1 MTVLDESDRSGVRT
15 LNIILVV
22 VFIIDVVSIL
32 DVNLESLTVRR
43 EIIKAITRK
52 RSVQLG
58 SASVALLSFPNVQW
72 KSNFTVFRVPGV
84 YTHRQKIFAAAQTY
98 QQKISCFKTQ
108 IIRISIV
115 NVSEAVLVQE
125 SNLDEFFYCQSTNV
139 ADDNDLQH
147 FQMVM
152 LFCER
157 ITPKIHQQ

>member
-58 SASVALLSFPNVQW
+58 SASVALLSFPNVQ
-72 KSNFTVFRVPGV
+72 
-84 YTHRQKIFAAAQTY
+84 
-98 QQKISCFKTQ
+98 
-108 IIRISIV
+108 
-115 NVSEAVLVQE
+115 
-125 SNLDEFFYCQSTNV
+125 
-139 ADDNDLQH
+139 
-147 FQMVM
+147 
-152 LFCER
+152 
-157 ITPKIHQQ
+157 